1 MKMKYIE
8 ELEISNITGR
18 AVDAYEPS
26 EEEVEKLTASI
37 KEVGLIHPIVVMPVN
52 GHYELV
58 TGEVRKRAMERLD
71 HKTIPAVVKGMT
83 KEECRQL
90 IAAENCCR
98 RGQAPITV
106 AEQMKALNVEGDSLR
121 DIGRAMGC
129 SYQTV
134 ADYLKLMEA
143 PKEIQKYLQEQKLG
157 IKATVAVV
165 KELNKAAGDLDEE
178 QLQNAKAK
186 AWSHVRK
193 QLNDGKSPSATEARA
208 IVQKALPAKAAST
221 DPEEINDEP
230 DVPSDTVEPDS
241 PEADGQPNLALDDS
255 YCGVLSMVVEKNAL
269 VQAFAVKD
277 MRKKKIEFQVNDR
290 MMSGPVNQCV
300 LKESATVD
308 CTFHLHRDY
317 VMGISHMLSC
327 PETDCNNLMLH
338 MRVTGH
344 YLTIEAKDQNC
355 DLMFRV
361 PAKLELEQDEQTD
374 QAA

>member
-1 MKMKYIE
+1 MTYIE
-8 ELEISNITGR
+8 ELKISKITGR
-18 AVDAYEPS
+18 AVEAYEPT
-26 EEEVEKLTASI
+26 EEEVERLTASI

-52 GHYELV
+52 SHYELV
-58 TGEVRKRAMERLD
+58 TGEARKLAMERLG
-71 HKTIPAVVKGMT
+71 HETIQAVVKGMT
-83 KEECRQL
+83 KEECRQF

-106 AEQMKALNVEGDSLR
+106 AKQMKALKVEGDSLR
-121 DIGRAMGC
+121 DIGKAMGC

-134 ADYLKLMEA
+134 ANYLKLMEA
-143 PKEIQKYLQEQKLG
+143 PTEIQKYLQEQKLG

-165 KELNKAAGDLDEE
+165 KELNKAAGDLDEK

-193 QLNDGKSPSATEARA
+193 QVNDGKSPSATEARE
-208 IVQKALPAKAAST
+208 IVQKAFPAKAAST

-241 PEADGQPNLALDDS
+241 PEADGQPDLSLDDVS
-255 YCGVLSMVVEKNAL
+255 CGVLSMVVSKDAL
-269 VQAFAVKD
+269 VGAFSLDDK
-277 MRKKKIEFQVNDR
+277 REEKIQFEVDGR
-290 MMSGPVNQCV
+290 RMSGPGTPCV
-300 LKESATVD
+300 LVKSATVD
-308 CTFHLHRDY
+308 CTFSLHRDY
-317 VMGISHMLSC
+317 VVGIRKLLHC
-327 PETDCNNLMLH
+327 PESVCQNMLLH
-338 MRVTGH
+338 MQVTGH

-355 DLMFRV
+355 SLMVRV